1 LAKTKYSDFTI
12 LVDIDDV
19 IENLCEAWI
28 HWLNCEY
35 LKNVNWE
42 DVDDW
47 DITKFY
53 PDLTRGQV
61 FAPLHQDVF
70 WRCVKPK
77 PDAIHY
83 LKLLMDEGFD
93 VYLCT
98 TTDYRNVR
106 PKFVSIIEA
115 YFPYIPW
122 SKVIVTSKKQMVKAD
137 FLVDDGPHNL
147 EGGDYIKILFDA
159 GHNRKY
165 DEASNG
171 MIRVKNWEQIYAY
184 IHQRTEDMIK
194 VNQISERIKSYQ
206 ESR

>member
-1 LAKTKYSDFTI
+1 MLAKTKYSDFTI

-47 DITKFY
+47 DIAKFF
-53 PDLTRGQV
+53 PDLTREQV
-61 FAPLHQDVF
+61 FDPLHHDEF

-77 PDAIHY
+77 GDAIYY
-83 LKLLMDEGFD
+83 LKLLIDEGFD

-98 TTDYRNVR
+98 TTDYRNVK
-106 PKFVSIIEA
+106 PKFVSIIMQ
-115 YFPYIPW
+115 YFPYISW
-122 SKVIVTSKKQMVKAD
+122 SKVIVTSKKQMIKAD

-171 MIRVKNWEQIYAY
+171 MLRFKVWDQIYSY
-184 IHQRTEDMIK
+184 IHKKSDEI
-194 VNQISERIKSYQ
+194 ISSNKNRGGLDG
-206 ESR
+206 